1 MEALTEAP
9 MSLGERFRAARE
21 QHGLSLSD
29 VAEQIRIRSVYLAAI
44 EEENWS
50 AIGAP
55 VYVRGFIRTYAR
67 FVGLDPEDS
76 VAAFNERSGAS
87 VATDTSTGR
96 SAAVATPAARDRGLS
111 PLIWVASVVALA
123 LIALVVYLYFAPPK
137 GGGANV
143 ASTTGGAASAAPQAT
158 ASALPSAGPSAKPS
172 PAAPLAA
179 AAHQTLAL
187 HVTDASWVR
196 VVVDGAVSIEGTLPA
211 GTNKTFHGKVA
222 LVRVGNAGGVEV
234 TVDGKPVGKLGA
246 TGDVVE
252 KSFTL

>member
-1 MEALTEAP
+1 VKALTEAP

-67 FVGLDPEDS
+67 FLGLDPEDS

-87 VATDTSTGR
+87 VAPETSTGR
-96 SAAVATPAARDRGLS
+96 SAAVVTPAARERGLS

-137 GGGANV
+137 GGANV
-143 ASTTGGAASAAPQAT
+143 AATGAASAAPQAT
-158 ASALPSAGPSAKPS
+158 ASAAPSAGPSSKPS
-172 PAAPLAA
+172 PAAPLPVV
-179 AAHQTLAL
+179 AHQTLAL

-222 LVRVGNAGGVEV
+222 LVRVGNAGGVEL
-234 TVDGKPVGKLGA
+234 TVDGKPIGKLGA